1 MDLFRLPTGNLC
13 TLSNLFDV
21 FPNLKPVYRSFESAL
36 LKSRRCKLQLRFLEQ
51 CRAEHI
57 LPPSFSHPLHLNSSG
72 SPFPDYARLFLQDHI
87 LSAKY
92 DVEDAFF
99 SLRHKHH
106 DLVSPLPPDLATFL
120 LDQAHS
126 AARRHHAV
134 HSARLDN
141 KLSRLVDMS
150 PWSRFS
156 LTNCVSNLSSHPLS
170 KYELELLGFGLSFST
185 SPLPRSGVDLISSF
199 DTFSRRHSNRFPDFS
214 TLRGAL
220 LPALD
225 SLFSKDNH
233 LPRRYQCALSSLKSN
248 SDIMIFPSDKGNSV
262 VVLDKEDYL
271 RKANLLLSDSNTY
284 SPLRSNPLERIQ
296 KTFNSTLRRLSDLC
310 PEDFDL
316 VKRFRVICPSLPYFY
331 GLPKTH
337 KPDVPLRP
345 IISSRGSV
353 SHPLASWLAKIL
365 TPYLGSFSSSHLL
378 HSSDFIDRL
387 RNLSPERM
395 LSLDV
400 ESLFTN
406 VPLDDVLSFLRT
418 KVTEG
423 TVQLPLPTDV
433 FLDLIRLC
441 VDSNSFSFHGKF
453 YSQIFGVAMGS
464 PLSPVLANLYMEYFE
479 SVLLPTLHVLPSLWI
494 RYVDDVFALWPH
506 YPSLFPDFLSS
517 LNNLAPSINFKVEWE
532 NSSKLPFLDVLV
544 HKSDFRF
551 TFSVYRKPMHSGMY
565 IHYFSYH
572 PQHVKKGVLV
582 SLFLRALR
590 ICDPQFLDF
599 ELTHLRQSFSRLG
612 YPPRFISQALSQAK
626 RSFYSP
632 PPPPTPTPPPPKP
645 PVLCLPYIAP
655 LQNLSQLMCR

>member
-1 MDLFRLPTGNLC
+1 
-13 TLSNLFDV
+13 
-21 FPNLKPVYRSFESAL
+21 
-36 LKSRRCKLQLRFLEQ
+36 
-51 CRAEHI
+51 
-57 LPPSFSHPLHLNSSG
+57 
-72 SPFPDYARLFLQDHI
+72 
-87 LSAKY
+87 
-92 DVEDAFF
+92 
-99 SLRHKHH
+99 
-106 DLVSPLPPDLATFL
+106 
-120 LDQAHS
+120 
-126 AARRHHAV
+126 
-134 HSARLDN
+134 
-141 KLSRLVDMS
+141 
-150 PWSRFS
+150 
-156 LTNCVSNLSSHPLS
+156 
-170 KYELELLGFGLSFST
+170 
-185 SPLPRSGVDLISSF
+185 
-199 DTFSRRHSNRFPDFS
+199 
-214 TLRGAL
+214 
-220 LPALD
+220 
-225 SLFSKDNH
+225 
-233 LPRRYQCALSSLKSN
+233 
-248 SDIMIFPSDKGNSV
+248 
-262 VVLDKEDYL
+262 
-271 RKANLLLSDSNTY
+271 
-284 SPLRSNPLERIQ
+284 
-296 KTFNSTLRRLSDLC
+296 
-310 PEDFDL
+310 
-316 VKRFRVICPSLPYFY
+316 
-331 GLPKTH
+331 
-337 KPDVPLRP
+337 
-345 IISSRGSV
+345 
-353 SHPLASWLAKIL
+353 
-365 TPYLGSFSSSHLL
+365 
-378 HSSDFIDRL
+378 
-387 RNLSPERM
+387 M

-418 KVTEG
+418 KVSEG

-464 PLSPVLANLYMEYFE
+464 SLSPVLANLYMEYFE
-479 SVLLPTLHVLPSLWI
+479 SVLLPTLPVLPSLWI

-506 YPSLFPDFLSS
+506 DPSLFPDFLSS

-655 LQNLSQLMCR
+655 LQNLSHLTRPLNLQLVFKQTNTLRSNLVHTSPPPTSDSNSPGVYSISCSSCPSTYFGETGRSLGTRLAEHKRSVRLGDANNGLFCHLRDHDHPIDWSSAHLIFPSKDSHTRRLVEAAHIHQNDNTMNLTPGFVNVDL